1 MDIRNEIKKLS
12 AAEKILL
19 VEDIWD
25 EIDFE
30 SKTTLSQKK
39 KDDIDKRLE
48 EIRLGK
54 STSYTWEEVK
64 TEAKKVRDAI

>member
-39 KDDIDKRLE
+39 KDDIDRRLE
-48 EIRLGK
+48 EIRQGK

-64 TEAKKVRDAI
+64 TEAKKIRDAI